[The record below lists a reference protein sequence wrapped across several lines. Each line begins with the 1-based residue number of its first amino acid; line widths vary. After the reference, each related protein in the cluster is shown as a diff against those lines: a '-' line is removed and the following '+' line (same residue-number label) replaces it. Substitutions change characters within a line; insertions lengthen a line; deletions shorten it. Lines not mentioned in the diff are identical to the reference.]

1 MILFIPPSSGQHAS
15 AKSFVTKTSVKL
27 HDGCHFT
34 TLLPKPKHSVDGHSV
49 TWNAIVERHP
59 GLTSGHESTT
69 ESTEPYERPAHVVV
83 NGRKHSYLFWEFEND
98 DKALTDSTKCQDL
111 LDIVHSWTMLTVV
124 IS

>member
-1 MILFIPPSSGQHAS
+1 M
-15 AKSFVTKTSVKL
+15 TTTSVTL

-69 ESTEPYERPAHVVV
+69 EATTTDPYERPAHVGV

-111 LDIVHSWTMLTVV
+111 LAIVHSWTMLTVA
-124 IS
+124 IL